1 MEADERPFK
10 KRRVSGSFEDDYKDP
25 QTLPKENDLPSQQAF
40 ELVSNP
46 KPSDEVTGTSPVQNV
61 LENISEIHTDG
72 PLQETDQEEV
82 TQLDSDKPQLS
93 KKQTKRLRREEE
105 WQANGAARKAKR
117 KQKIKEKKERKREAQ
132 KETKENTLVTSPDS
146 HNLVKVDEPTISRDT
161 HHRSKQLP
169 ITFVL
174 DCGFDDVMVEKER
187 ISLASQL
194 TRSYSEN
201 HRAHLKSHLV
211 VSSFGGHLKERFETV
226 LSRNHENW
234 KNVRFLDGDFV
245 EAAEQAKTWMAGDLG
260 GELAGAFDTDAN
272 REKEVGE
279 SEEKSGEVI
288 YLSSESPNSL
298 AELKPYSTYI
308 IGGLVDR
315 NRLKG
320 ICYKRAMDRGIK
332 TAKLPIGDYM
342 QMTSRFVLATNHVV
356 EIMLKWL
363 ELRDWGEAFLSVIP
377 KRKGGTLKRQ
387 EGQKTT
393 PELEGGDTVE
403 QEGEEDIEDT
413 DGGSGGVMKPLDSEA
428 LSSTMPESQHS

>member
-1 MEADERPFK
+1 M
-10 KRRVSGSFEDDYKDP
+10 
-25 QTLPKENDLPSQQAF
+25 
-40 ELVSNP
+40 
-46 KPSDEVTGTSPVQNV
+46 
-61 LENISEIHTDG
+61 
-72 PLQETDQEEV
+72 
-82 TQLDSDKPQLS
+82 DSHKPQLS
-93 KKQTKRLRREEE
+93 KKQMKRLRRQEE

-117 KQKIKEKKERKREAQ
+117 KQKIKEKKEKKREAK
-132 KETKENTLVTSPDS
+132 KETKEKTLVTSPHS
-146 HNLVKVDEPTISRDT
+146 HSQVKVDEASTSRDI

-201 HRAHLKSHLV
+201 HRAHLRSHLV

-234 KNVRFLDGDFV
+234 KNVRFLEGDFV
-245 EAAEQAKTWMAGDLG
+245 EAAERAKTWMADDLG
-260 GELAGAFDTDAN
+260 GELAGAFNTN
-272 REKEVGE
+272 TKGEEEVGK

-288 YLSSESPNSL
+288 YLSSESPNNL

-320 ICYKRAMDRGIK
+320 ICYKRAMDRGIQ

-377 KRKGGTLKRQ
+377 KRKGGTLKVQ
-387 EGQKTT
+387 EGPKTT
-393 PELEGGDTVE
+393 GELEGGDTVE

-413 DGGSGGVMKPLDSEA
+413 DGSSGVVIKPLDSEA
-428 LSSTMPESQHS
+428 LSSTMPKSPNS